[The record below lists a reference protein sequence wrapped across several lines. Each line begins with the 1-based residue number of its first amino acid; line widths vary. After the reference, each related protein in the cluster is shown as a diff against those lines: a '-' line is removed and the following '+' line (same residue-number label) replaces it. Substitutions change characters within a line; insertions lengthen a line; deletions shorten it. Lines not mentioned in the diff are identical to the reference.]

1 MTDSL
6 QRAFD
11 AASQLPTGE
20 QEALAAWL
28 LTELESEQKWSQLF
42 EQSSD
47 ALASLA
53 KETLA
58 EHSRGETQ
66 DLDLD

>member
-1 MTDSL
+1 MIESL

-11 AASQLPTGE
+11 AASQLPSGE

-42 EQSSD
+42 EQSPD
-47 ALASLA
+47 VLASLA
-53 KETLA
+53 KEA
-58 EHSRGETQ
+58 
-66 DLDLD
+66 LDG